1 MQVYSEQIYHTLMML
16 ERKNSCLLLLIHKG
30 EKMSSTTFFF
40 SHFPLAYGEYDLWK
54 IFARWGRVI
63 DVFIS
68 QRLNRW
74 GQRFG
79 FVRFLGVNDSRKLES
94 QLDNIRI
101 GNWKLHVNLPKYR
114 RHERIISNGRS
125 WKEYQGDKSEHNQ
138 GLKGKQEVKKV
149 HKVWKRKTK
158 YQTYAQVVK
167 GVNMGREDDD
177 QWKGIEIRVAE
188 EKEWLEKSFVGR
200 LQNMDDL
207 EKLKESF
214 MLNGMGF
221 IHIRYL
227 GDNAVLLTWES
238 KEDALSLIEANKAWL
253 ETVFESIVH
262 WENHKV
268 VGNNIRWARIWGVPI
283 SLWSRE
289 CFEKIIATMGT
300 VVDVDMK
307 TTQWQN
313 LEYARVQVRLPLQ
326 AEVRMKKTIKINGVL
341 CPVVVEQELA
351 LDGNKGCYSC
361 RKEEVIVT
369 KIICQKFQCT
379 KQKSN
384 PVLVALL
391 TMNLIMRRHG
401 GLKRRKLS
409 RRNGAM
415 EANRPVTTS
424 QPTQRVTNSGTGE
437 G

>member
-101 GNWKLHVNLPKYR
+101 RNWKLHVNLPKYK

-207 EKLKESF
+207 DKLKESF
-214 MLNGMGF
+214 MLNGMRF

-227 GDNAVLLTWES
+227 GDNAVLLTGES
-238 KEDALSLIEANKAWL
+238 KEDVLSLIEANKAWL

-307 TTQWQN
+307 TT
-313 LEYARVQVRLPLQ
+313 
-326 AEVRMKKTIKINGVL
+326 
-341 CPVVVEQELA
+341 
-351 LDGNKGCYSC
+351 
-361 RKEEVIVT
+361 
-369 KIICQKFQCT
+369 
-379 KQKSN
+379 
-384 PVLVALL
+384 
-391 TMNLIMRRHG
+391 
-401 GLKRRKLS
+401 
-409 RRNGAM
+409 
-415 EANRPVTTS
+415 
-424 QPTQRVTNSGTGE
+424 
-437 G
+437 